1 MTDFVDQHRVV
12 NFSIAIILFILAFII
27 PAAII
32 YPLKP
37 SFITL
42 EAQEIGTTH
51 WSLITGAVGI
61 LALASIFL
69 VFAIMEK
76 KVRKIVLIFAFGL
89 LAFIGTYLS
98 VKDYYYV
105 TPNYFASNGPFSF
118 ETKIY
123 EWDDFESVE
132 EILVKKDGT
141 TLVEIVVL
149 HMKDG
154 SQIEYKGGAMLS
166 MSRTII
172 SKVQDAGG
180 RHMRTKPK

>member
-12 NFSIAIILFILAFII
+12 NISIAIILFILAFII

-42 EAQEIGTTH
+42 EALEIGTTH

-61 LALASIFL
+61 IALACIFL

-76 KVRKIVLIFAFGL
+76 KIRKFFLTIAFGL
-89 LAFIGTYLS
+89 LAFIGVYLS

-132 EILVKKDGT
+132 EVLVKTDGT
-141 TLVEIVVL
+141 TLVDTVVL

-154 SQIEYKGGAMLS
+154 SQIEYKGRAMLS

-180 RHMRTKPK
+180 QHIRTEPK